1 MTLFSEF
8 LKRRSKPKI
17 SFPSFFAFRR
27 GVRGEPEKIER
38 KIFGFATRESAS
50 ASEARS
56 SAIGAYLAGS
66 SHHAR
71 GACEV
76 SRSAAGNG
84 FAQRLVCQHTSPRN
98 LGAGS
103 ELWESSCED
112 LKTFDSFI
120 ESVNRRTKIK
130 QKRCTETVSFKS
142 PLLRTRV
149 SEWVQETSKLL
160 CSCEDLNGGVIFSV
174 LGERKFF

>member
-38 KIFGFATRESAS
+38 KIFGLATRESAS

-56 SAIGAYLAGS
+56 IAIGAHAS
-66 SHHAR
+66 IPSHHAL

-76 SRSAAGNG
+76 SHSAAGNG
-84 FAQRLVCQHTSPRN
+84 FAQRLVCQHRKKLRVRTEPRRFAARQGRAEKKPVAKRRIQTGRRRRSGRFCPCFVSP
-98 LGAGS
+98 
-103 ELWESSCED
+103 
-112 LKTFDSFI
+112 
-120 ESVNRRTKIK
+120 
-130 QKRCTETVSFKS
+130 
-142 PLLRTRV
+142 
-149 SEWVQETSKLL
+149 
-160 CSCEDLNGGVIFSV
+160 
-174 LGERKFF
+174 